1 MSEPYV
7 FSSAIKHNFKV
18 DLSTKVKSTIRFA
31 FYDLRNLKRLFN
43 IQIFKHLGQ
52 KMTIVTMVLLKYE
65 TSNDLCF
72 IGNIGQYKIQI
83 ILYEIFNVHLCLA
96 RYTTLNLTLILSF
109 LSPSFRNKTVLNTI
123 F

>member
-1 MSEPYV
+1 MTEPSV

-18 DLSTKVKSTIRFA
+18 DLSTKVKSTITFA

-52 KMTIVTMVLLKYE
+52 KMTMVTMVLLKYK

-83 ILYEIFNVHLCLA
+83 IL
-96 RYTTLNLTLILSF
+96 
-109 LSPSFRNKTVLNTI
+109 
-123 F
+123 